1 MEGSGK
7 SLEVWKSLEVLEV
20 VGSRWKSLESVE
32 VVEVVEVV
40 ELNVV
45 EG

>member
-1 MEGSGK
+1 M
-7 SLEVWKSLEVLEV
+7 EVLEV